1 MNVQDGCNG
10 EEPGGGGQAREAVP
24 IQPGGCTAQIT
35 QTQLNCFQTPAHG
48 QPTWVSAFVAQPAVK
63 SK

>member
-10 EEPGGGGQAREAVP
+10 EEPDGGGQAQEAVP

-48 QPTWVSAFVAQPAVK
+48 QPA
-63 SK
+63 